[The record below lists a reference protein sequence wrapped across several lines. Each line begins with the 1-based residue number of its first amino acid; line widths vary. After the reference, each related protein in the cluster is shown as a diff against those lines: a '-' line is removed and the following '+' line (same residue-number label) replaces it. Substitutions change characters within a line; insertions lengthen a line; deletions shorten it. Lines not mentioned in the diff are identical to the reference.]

1 MNTCSYMHRIESG
14 VIYTKLIILL
24 ISGDVR
30 KGTRGPMIDDRDYL
44 TCPYQI
50 SQTMLLWL

>member
-30 KGTRGPMIDDRDYL
+30 KGTRGPMRDDTDYL